1 MSDRVKMAGEEAR
14 VPMELL
20 RQLLPE
26 LKKLGFSGGEDV
38 ANLVPRVDIGTPVR
52 ELGAQLGKLLAGS
65 GLFRVGPGR
74 VLMAM
79 RDGRFRVMS
88 PVWFCSWVERFVQV
102 VRAGARGDI
111 PASMGKDL
119 AAKLL
124 ETDELLAEIPVV
136 EQVVPVRS
144 PVRRADG
151 SVALLGAGYDGAA
164 RVFCL
169 DQVRFD
175 EDWEVARACRFFEE
189 LCGGFPFAE
198 LDERGLWA
206 NRSFLVHVGVMLGVF
221 CRLMLPP
228 GTVRPLV
235 LYTANDQGS
244 GKSLLVSMVLA
255 GVFGQAASTDLPMG
269 VKGLNQ
275 EKFTALLETVAQS
288 MKEYLWLDDVPGAV
302 FSNALNRFV
311 TASMHTGRKY
321 GGNDEMFEAPAVTQV
336 FMTGNQ
342 VGITRDIL
350 QRALVV
356 ELFLPVD
363 SQSRTFPRDLTPTE
377 LASDGVRAEL
387 LAACW
392 AFVRHWVAAGRPMGA
407 GVQRRAPQWSRLVGG
422 VLAAAGVAEDPWAL
436 PVLPVGGD
444 EESDEWRRLLVA
456 LADAAEDPSRDPFA
470 DDEPGKPYA
479 VDMQGIVSKARELH
493 LLSDIMGAAGDKD
506 PKGGEL
512 KRIGR
517 RLAKWR
523 GREDL
528 VATSGRRFQFGKRK
542 QASNWLYPITWLD

>member
-1 MSDRVKMAGEEAR
+1 MSVMPAGGEVRLPE
-14 VPMELL
+14 ELL

-26 LKKLGFSGGEDV
+26 LEKLGYRGPDV
-38 ANLVPRVDIGTPVR
+38 ADLVPRIDIGTPVR
-52 ELGAQLGKLLAGS
+52 ELGGNLGKLLATA
-65 GLFRVGPGR
+65 GLYRVGPSKT
-74 VLMAM
+74 LMAM
-79 RDGRFRVMS
+79 RDGKFRVMS
-88 PVWFCSWVERFVQV
+88 PIWFCSWVERWVQV

-124 ETDELLAEIPVV
+124 ETDELLSELPVV
-136 EQVVPVRS
+136 DQIVPVRS
-144 PVRRADG
+144 PVMREG
-151 SVALLGAGYDGAA
+151 GNVELIGAGYDSKA
-164 RVFCL
+164 RVFCM
-169 DQVRFD
+169 DAVRFED
-175 EDWEVARACRFFEE
+175 DWELARACAFFED
-189 LCGGFPFAE
+189 LCGGFPFAD
-198 LDERGLWA
+198 LDDKGLWS

-269 VKGLNQ
+269 GKGLNQ

-311 TASMHTGRKY
+311 TAAVHTGRKY
-321 GGNDEMFEAPAVTQV
+321 GGNDEMFESPAVTQV

-363 SQSRTFPRDLTPTE
+363 SQSRTFAKDLTPLG
-377 LASDGVRAEL
+377 LAGNETRAGL

-392 AFVRHWVAAGRPMGA
+392 AFVKHWVQAGRPD
-407 GVQRRAPQWSRLVGG
+407 GVGLQRRAPQWSRLVGG
-422 VLAAAGVAEDPWAL
+422 VLAAAGVVEDPWSL

-444 EESDEWRRLLVA
+444 EESEEWRRLLVA
-456 LADAAEDPSRDPFA
+456 LADAAQLPEEDPFA
-470 DDEPGKPYA
+470 DAFDGAKAYA
-479 VDMQGIVSKARELH
+479 VDMQGIVKKAREMH
-493 LLSDIMGAAGDKD
+493 LLGDIMGADGDKE

-512 KRIGR
+512 KRIGK

-542 QASNWLYPITWLD
+542 QASNWLYPITWLDD